1 MICKRGLLW
10 LTCSFFL
17 GTWAHAGVVYQ
28 NDFESQ
34 AVGTEWLG
42 ASLTTTPSGCTRCT
56 SFLGE
61 FLNQAVVLR
70 LLNLPLHVSA
80 TLDFDLYV
88 IRSWDGNIGQ
98 FGGPDI
104 FGVSDSTNSL
114 SFQSTFSNN
123 WPFGSQFNQ
132 AFPGVYPG
140 GVFPSQAGAVETQ
153 TLGYIFDANP
163 VGTVPMDAVYHL
175 NFTFAHSDPA
185 LTIFFEAQNLTSLA
199 DESWGL
205 DNVSVSVSVIPEPSS
220 AALLLAGLTL
230 LAVRWNKLSDSFRLA
245 RTAGMGRFVEF
256 AGDGSSRPPVVG

>member
-1 MICKRGLLW
+1 MIWKRGFLL

-17 GTWAHAGVVYQ
+17 GTRAHGDVIYQ

-56 SFLGE
+56 SFLGQ
-61 FLNQAVVLR
+61 FLNEAVILQ
-70 LLNLPLHVSA
+70 LPNLPLHVSA

-88 IRSWDGNIGQ
+88 IRSWDGNIAQ

-104 FGVSDSTNSL
+104 FRVLNNTNSL

-123 WPFGSQFNQ
+123 WPFGPQFNQ
-132 AFPGVYPG
+132 AFPDVYPG
-140 GVFPSQAGAVETQ
+140 GVFPTQAGAVEKQ

-163 VGTVPMDAVYHL
+163 VGNVPMDAVYHL
-175 NFTFAHSDPA
+175 NFTFQHSDPA
-185 LTIFFEAQNLTSLA
+185 LSLFFQAQNLTSLA

-205 DNVSVSVSVIPEPSS
+205 DNVRVSVNVVPELSS
-220 AALLLAGLTL
+220 AALLLAGLML
-230 LAVRWNKLSDSFRLA
+230 LGVVSVKV
-245 RTAGMGRFVEF
+245 T
-256 AGDGSSRPPVVG
+256 PP